1 MQSTDDADTLGVCAH
16 KRARPQEA
24 DNDNNINPDRIDRWA
39 IIFVLR
45 IRIMPMSWKRYEGK
59 KIFSSVTLVYFMIHF
74 LFRYVYD

>member
-1 MQSTDDADTLGVCAH
+1 MQSTDDADTLEVCAH

-45 IRIMPMSWKRYEGK
+45 IRIMPMSWKRCMKERK
-59 KIFSSVTLVYFMIHF
+59 YF
-74 LFRYVYD
+74 LQSL